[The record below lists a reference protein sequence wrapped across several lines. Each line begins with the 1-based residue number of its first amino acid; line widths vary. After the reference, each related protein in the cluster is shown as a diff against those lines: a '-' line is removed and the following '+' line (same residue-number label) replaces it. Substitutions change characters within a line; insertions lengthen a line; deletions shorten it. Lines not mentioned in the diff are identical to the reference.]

1 MEKRATMKHKII
13 KYLLLV
19 VVVFLTSKL
28 QAQQDPQF
36 THYMYNMSVMNPAY
50 ATDNADV
57 INLGGLYRAQWVGI
71 KGAPTTQSFFAHK
84 PLSKRVEVGISI
96 VHDEIGDVVKEN
108 NIFADFAYVLPLG
121 ESTKLSFG
129 IKAGVTLFD
138 TNFNGFNLTDPTIDP
153 AFQNNISQVFPNIG
167 AGTYLF
173 GSNYYLGLSTPNL
186 MTSRHIETING
197 HAGSGVEAVHFF
209 MTGGYVFTF
218 NGNDNFKLKP
228 AFMAKGVEDAPVS
241 LDLTTNVLINNKFEA
256 GVGYRLGDSVSG
268 LASFYVTPT
277 LRIGYSYD
285 YTLSNLRNFNSG
297 SHEVFILFD
306 LDLSKL
312 SSSGKGYDKSP
323 RFF

>member
-1 MEKRATMKHKII
+1 MSTTMKHKII
-13 KYLLLV
+13 KYLLVLLL
-19 VVVFLTSKL
+19 VFLTSKL

-71 KGAPTTQSFFAHK
+71 KGAPTTQTFFAHK
-84 PLSKRVEVGISI
+84 PLSKRVEVGLSV

-108 NIFADFAYVLPLG
+108 NIFADFAYVLPLN
-121 ESTKLSFG
+121 ESVKLSFG

-138 TNFNGFNLTDPTIDP
+138 TDFNGFVLTDPNIDP
-153 AFQNNISQVFPNIG
+153 AFQNNISQTFPNIG

-173 GSNYYLGLSTPNL
+173 GSNYYVGFSAPNL

-197 HAGSGVEAVHFF
+197 HAGSGVESVHFF
-209 MTGGYVFTF
+209 LTGGYVFTF

-228 AFMAKGVEDAPVS
+228 AFMAKGVEGAPVS
-241 LDLTTNVLINNKFEA
+241 LDLTTNALINNKFEL

-285 YTLSNLRNFNSG
+285 YTLSNLSSFNSG

-306 LDLSKL
+306 LDKNKL
-312 SSSGKGYDKSP
+312 SSGAGKGYDKSP

>member
-1 MEKRATMKHKII
+1 MSATMKHKII
-13 KYLLLV
+13 KYLLVLLI
-19 VVVFLTSKL
+19 VFLTSKL
-28 QAQQDPQF
+28 RAQQDPQF

-57 INLGGLYRAQWVGI
+57 INMGGLYRAQWVGI
-71 KGAPTTQSFFAHK
+71 EGAPTTQTFFIHK
-84 PLSKRVEVGISI
+84 PLSKRVEVGISV

-108 NIFADFAYVLPLG
+108 NIYADFAYVLPLS
-121 ESTKLSFG
+121 ETTKLSFG
-129 IKAGVTLFD
+129 LKAGVTLFD
-138 TNFNGFNLTDPTIDP
+138 TNFNGFALTDPLPDP
-153 AFQNNISQVFPNIG
+153 AFQNNINQTFPNFG
-167 AGTYLF
+167 VGTYLF
-173 GSNYYLGLSTPNL
+173 GYNYYVGFSAPNL

-197 HAGSGVEAVHFF
+197 RPGSGVESVHFF

-228 AFMAKGVEDAPVS
+228 AFMAKGVEGAPIS

-256 GVGYRLGDSVSG
+256 GVGYRMGDSVSG

-285 YTLSNLRNFNSG
+285 YTLSNLGAFNSG
-297 SHEVFILFD
+297 SHEVFLLFD
-306 LDLSKL
+306 LDLGKL
-312 SSSGKGYDKSP
+312 SDKGYDKSP